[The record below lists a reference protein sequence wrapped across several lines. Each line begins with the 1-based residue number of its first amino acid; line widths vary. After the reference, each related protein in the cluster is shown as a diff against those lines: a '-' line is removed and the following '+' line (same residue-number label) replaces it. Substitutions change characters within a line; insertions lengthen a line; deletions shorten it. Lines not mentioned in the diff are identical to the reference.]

1 MVVSLLYVVFGL
13 AILLGGGY
21 LTIRGAVS
29 LAFQIGVSPLVIG
42 MTIVAFGTSAPELVV
57 SIQAVLGGHPDIV
70 LGNVVGSNIANIV
83 LIVGAASAVKM
94 LVLSN
99 NVAPKRD
106 IWALF
111 IFTIAFTLC
120 CWRGQIGQYLS
131 VLLVIL
137 LVFYSIWSFVAAK
150 KETVL
155 SVGSVGESNTDTTE
169 TPLSLGLALGALA
182 TGIIGVVLGAYLLVD
197 GSVETARIL
206 GVSKTIIGLTVIAIG
221 TSLPELVTS
230 ILAALRGQPGLAIGN
245 VMGSNLFNMLGIT
258 GISAAVAPEPLQV
271 PGQVLILDLWVMS
284 AATVLLCVSL
294 LKDWRITRIGGFV
307 MVALYSA
314 YICFQFGA
322 RSF

>member
-1 MVVSLLYVVFGL
+1 MIVSLLYVVFGL

-120 CWRGQIGQYLS
+120 CWRGQIGQYLG

-294 LKDWRITRIGGFV
+294 LKGWRITRIGGFV

>member
-1 MVVSLLYVVFGL
+1 MIVSLLYVVFGL

-120 CWRGQIGQYLS
+120 CWRGQIGQYLG